1 MARLIGMLD
10 SPYVRRA
17 AISLHMLGVAFEHQS
32 LSVFRTFDEFRQ
44 INPLV
49 KAPTLVGDDGG
60 LLVDSSLIIDWAE
73 SMRTEP
79 SLLPSAPARRLQVLR
94 LVGMALTA
102 SEKSVQIVY
111 EHKRAPQRRDP
122 EWLARVQGQLRA
134 AYDMLERHAASAEG
148 DWLVTGA
155 FSQADLSTAVAW
167 RFTQL
172 VAADALEGRDY
183 PALRAHSQRAEQLPA
198 FQALPPE

>member
-1 MARLIGMLD
+1 MELIGMLD

-17 AISLHMLGVAFEHQS
+17 AISLRLLGIPFQHRS
-32 LSVFRTFDEFRQ
+32 LSVFRNFDEFEQ

-49 KAPTLVGDDGG
+49 KAPTLIGDDGE
-60 LLVDSSLIIDWAE
+60 LLIDSSLIIEWAE
-73 SMRTEP
+73 SVRTAP
-79 SLLPSAPARRLQVLR
+79 SLMPSAPADRLQAWR
-94 LVGMALTA
+94 LIGMALTA

-111 EHKRAPQRRDP
+111 EHKRAPEHRDGG
-122 EWLARVQGQLRA
+122 WLSRVEGQLRA
-134 AYDMLERHAASAEG
+134 AYDMLERRAAHG
-148 DWLVTGA
+148 DWLVGGR

-172 VAADALEGRDY
+172 VAGQAVGQHDY
-183 PALRAHSQRAEQLPA
+183 SALRALSLRAEQLPA

>member
-1 MARLIGMLD
+1 MELIGMLD

-17 AISLHMLGVAFEHQS
+17 AISLRMLGIPFQHRS
-32 LSVFRTFDEFRQ
+32 LSVFRNFDEFEQ

-49 KAPTLVGDDGG
+49 KAPTLVGDDGE
-60 LLVDSSLIIDWAE
+60 LLVDSSLIIEWAE
-73 SMRTEP
+73 SVRTAP
-79 SLLPSAPARRLQVLR
+79 SLMPVAPTERLQAWR
-94 LVGMALTA
+94 LIGMALTA

-111 EHKRAPQRRDP
+111 EHKRVPERRDSD
-122 EWLARVQGQLRA
+122 WLARVEGQLRA
-134 AYDMLERHAASAEG
+134 AYDMLELHAAAHG
-148 DWLVTGA
+148 DWLVGDH

-172 VAADALEGRDY
+172 VARDTLGQRDY
-183 PALRAHSQRAEQLPA
+183 PALRALSLRAEQLSA